1 MYAGIRIGASVG
13 FTFFGLISPLA
24 SHLEFNVM
32 RENSLTRKIYNP
44 TTIVVGTLFNA
55 GMGAF
60 TGSLIGGGIALVGLK
75 VTKKDEEIEEKFVRG
90 SKFAILQEAQALISL
105 QEKKKHYPRI
115 RIGKLQMASTND
127 YGGYLLIGKPGTG
140 KSLVLREIVEVLHE
154 RMKAGHR
161 VRAIVLDSN
170 GDFISTHY
178 RPGFDLIF
186 NPDDARSIKWSHSCE
201 PEALISKIANSLVP
215 TSVHGE
221 PFWTQSAQMLLAD
234 MFSFIKKNS
243 GIWKALTHPD
253 NKNIL
258 AKELGARG
266 LISVQFFNPNDN
278 SENRTLQGIMA
289 NLPSNLGFYKNLPDP
304 DPDKEMFSFFR
315 WGKANTPDNWDGR
328 WIYLPRYRHSS
339 DTWNGLHRVI
349 LNLVIQGLLSNETDC
364 ETWVIADEFPNLGKI
379 ESIPTALL
387 PEGRKSGGFFVG
399 AIQVISQL
407 ERNYGRDDTETI
419 LATLGTKIVF
429 NTAEP
434 DSANRLSKIVGTQ
447 EVLQL
452 NRSYQ
457 PDGETVT
464 GIGKSLREKVLIHP
478 SEIMNLQQLKA
489 YVISPGAPTTMVSVP
504 IKKYKKINA
513 NYVSA
518 YPEEIREVELS
529 RSVRKVP
536 TEGVTND
543 EGGS

>member
-1 MYAGIRIGASVG
+1 MYAGITSGASL
-13 FTFFGLISPLA
+13 GLIIYGIASPLA
-24 SHLEFNVM
+24 SHFEFNLM
-32 RENSLTRKIYNP
+32 REYRLTRTIYNP
-44 TTIVVGTLFNA
+44 TTLIFGTLLNA
-55 GMGAF
+55 ALGSGIGAF
-60 TGSLIGGGIALVGLK
+60 TGGAIALVALK

-90 SKFAILQEAQALISL
+90 SKFAILPEAQALISL
-105 QEKKKHYPRI
+105 QEKKKNYPRI
-115 RIGKLQMASTND
+115 RIGKLQMSSTND

-140 KSLVLREIVEVLHE
+140 KSLELREIVEVLHE

-258 AKELGARG
+258 AQELGARG

-328 WIYLPRYRHSS
+328 WIYLPRYRHNS

-349 LNLVIQGLLSNETDC
+349 LNLAIQGLLSNETDC

-387 PEGRKSGGFFVG
+387 PEGRKSGSFFVG

-434 DSANRLSKIVGTQ
+434 DSANRLSRIVGTQ

-464 GIGKSLREKVLIHP
+464 GLGKNLREKVLIHP

-504 IKKYKKINA
+504 IKKYEKINA

-543 EGGS
+543 EV